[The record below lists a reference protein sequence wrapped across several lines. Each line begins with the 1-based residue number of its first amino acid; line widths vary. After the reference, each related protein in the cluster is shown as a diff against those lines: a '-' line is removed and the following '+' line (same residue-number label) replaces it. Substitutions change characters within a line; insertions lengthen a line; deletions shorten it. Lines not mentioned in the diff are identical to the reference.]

1 MGIRDSRLQI
11 VPGGKGPIF
20 GATDAGSP
28 AMRWHFWRVTIRS
41 HGKSHTPAPSPLAI
55 PWSESAL
62 AGRKTVDILNRYDV
76 VSAPELCA
84 GSRESGSR
92 SRFEATIETV
102 YPSDR
107 AGKLPKNDVGVR
119 VALVVTLQEFAEVA
133 ELVDALDLGSS
144 GETRPG
150 SSPGFR
156 MVFLTVAQSS
166 AYAHY
171 ADKKIISPRLPC
183 GSRHQQASNLTA

>member
-102 YPSDR
+102 TR
-107 AGKLPKNDVGVR
+107 AVG
-119 VALVVTLQEFAEVA
+119 
-133 ELVDALDLGSS
+133 
-144 GETRPG
+144 PG
-150 SSPGFR
+150 SC
-156 MVFLTVAQSS
+156 
-166 AYAHY
+166 
-171 ADKKIISPRLPC
+171 PR
-183 GSRHQQASNLTA
+183 TT